1 MKRFACAL
9 LAALLALSVLSG
21 CKQAGTAQE
30 QSPTQP
36 AAESPV
42 TKLETTAQRRDAAE
56 AKMREMMSILW
67 QVDEPLTY
75 SFKVGSGDPSIDAE
89 SYISTLEPGKIYSG
103 LPYTH
108 GSGDELSFA
117 DFGEKMDNG
126 VLRMNNLE
134 LPLIS
139 GGGGSKNANN
149 IARIGND
156 CADAVFAA
164 WAVAA
169 SSISFPGAANM
180 TPKNGCIPV
189 GEYKTVDGSVATY
202 GTTKDLCVENGEEV
216 MFAAY
221 ALLQKADGLS
231 VNTKGSGAHAM
242 LVSEVHVVKNGEAI
256 DPGASYVLVHE
267 QTSKYFDKG
276 ETRYDEAL
284 GQDVFVMG
292 GVDRKYTFQRLFNA
306 GYLPVTCQ
314 EFIDEAPLAAEEVT
328 DSEEGFEMN
337 RARMFAGAI
346 SSNYSIMAVTVEVV
360 DRDGQVVQHAT
371 CYNGDSNR
379 KLFLLSRFEEE
390 LEQKVM
396 SGRLNVFSLPAGEY
410 TCRFVT
416 RLSTGAAPVAREFTF
431 TV

>member
-1 MKRFACAL
+1 MKKVTSVL
-9 LAALLALSVLSG
+9 LAVVLLLGMLAG
-21 CKQAGTAQE
+21 CKQAETAGE
-30 QSPTQP
+30 QTPTQP
-36 AAESPV
+36 AADSPV

-67 QVDEPLTY
+67 QVDRPITY
-75 SFKVGSGDPSIDAE
+75 SFKVGSGDPSVDAE
-89 SYISTLEPGKIYSG
+89 SYVSTLEPGKIYSG

-108 GSGDELSFA
+108 GSGDEISFA
-117 DFGEKMDNG
+117 DFGERMDNG
-126 VLRMNNLE
+126 VLRMKDLE

-139 GGGGSKNANN
+139 GGGGSKNRNN

-189 GEYKTVDGSVATY
+189 GEYKTVDSSVATF
-202 GTTKDLCVENGEEV
+202 GRTKDLCVDNGEEV

-231 VNTKGSGAHAM
+231 VNTKGGAHAM
-242 LVSEVHVVKNGEAI
+242 LVSEVHVVKNGEVI
-256 DPGASYVLVHE
+256 DPKESYVLVHE
-267 QTSKYFDKG
+267 QTSRYFDKG

-292 GVDRKYTFQRLFNA
+292 GVDRKYTFQKLFNA
-306 GYLPVTCQ
+306 GYLPVTCK

-328 DSEEGFEMN
+328 DSEAGFEMN
-337 RARMFAGAI
+337 KSRMFSGALI
-346 SSNYSIMAVTVEVV
+346 ANYSIMAVTVEIV
-360 DRDGQVVQHAT
+360 DKDGRVVQQQT
-371 CYNGDSNR
+371 CYNGDGNR
-379 KLFLLSRFEEE
+379 EMFLLARFEEE
-390 LEQKVM
+390 LEQEVM
-396 SGRLNVFSLPAGEY
+396 SGSMVLYELESGTY
-410 TCRFVT
+410 TARFRT
-416 RLSTGAAPVAREFTF
+416 RLSTGAELVAREFTF
-431 TV
+431 TA